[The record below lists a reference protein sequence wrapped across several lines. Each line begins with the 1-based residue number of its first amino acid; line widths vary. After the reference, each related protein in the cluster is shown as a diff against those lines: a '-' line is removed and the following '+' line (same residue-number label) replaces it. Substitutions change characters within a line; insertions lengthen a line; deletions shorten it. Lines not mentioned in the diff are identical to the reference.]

1 MEILSIVFFLLLG
14 GLIGGTIM
22 LLIVRPD
29 KPVGTLRIDSS
40 DPDGE
45 YMFLELYTHVDN
57 VKNRKQVVLDVNI
70 ENYISQD

>member
-1 MEILSIVFFLLLG
+1 METVLVL
-14 GLIGGTIM
+14 LIGCVIGATIM
-22 LLIVRPD
+22 LALVRPD